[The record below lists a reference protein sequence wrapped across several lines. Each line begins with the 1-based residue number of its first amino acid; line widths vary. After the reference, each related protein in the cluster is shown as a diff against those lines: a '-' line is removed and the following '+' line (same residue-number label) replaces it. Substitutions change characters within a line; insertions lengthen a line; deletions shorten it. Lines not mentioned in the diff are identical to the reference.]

1 MEELKKA
8 VENRNKAEADYW
20 KALEDLQKAIRE
32 DAKIAEGQRDIWL
45 NQQSGTTDWRG

>member
-32 DAKIAEGQRDIWL
+32 DAKIAEGMRDVWASQ
-45 NQQSGTTDWRG
+45 NSGAEGR